1 MGGVYKIITKV
12 LANRLSLVL
21 EKIIY
26 KSQNVFVKRRQILV
40 SILIANKFFNRK
52 HELKEFFVNW
62 TLEKA
67 YNQVDWAFLP
77 YVLQSCGFS
86 EKWRR

>member
-1 MGGVYKIITKV
+1 VGGVYKIIAKV

-40 SILIANKFFNRK
+40 SILIANKCFNRK